1 MQNSL
6 SFMLETELLAVQ
18 SKLSLLNE
26 WGVAAASA
34 GLSAGKILVITA
46 EGKSIRHLQI
56 ANIRLGPFV

>member
-1 MQNSL
+1 
-6 SFMLETELLAVQ
+6 MLDTELLAVQ
-18 SKLSLLNE
+18 SELSLLNE

-46 EGKSIRHLQI
+46 EGKGIRHVQI